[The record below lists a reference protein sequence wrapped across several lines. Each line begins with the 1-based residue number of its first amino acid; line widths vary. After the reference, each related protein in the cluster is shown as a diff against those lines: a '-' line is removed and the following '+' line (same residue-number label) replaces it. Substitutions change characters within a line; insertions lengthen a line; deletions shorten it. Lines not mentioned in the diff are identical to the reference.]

1 MNQQFNFK
9 CASGELEEIP
19 QQLLQKEQFSFP
31 EVHLHAEEM
40 VKLSK
45 AIKDY
50 RNEEYVKLPFCVTI
64 EAEALGAKV
73 NLGDK
78 NIGPRISQ
86 YSINSIDELGDIP
99 RINYRKNRIKEV
111 LDAIQILSDEGEKAI
126 LSVQGPYTIAQSL
139 IEPKLL
145 FKAARK
151 DKDKVDKLLNL
162 IEDEVV
168 GYIKEGINRGV
179 KIISYSDSS
188 GTLDILGPNMYEEL
202 SGKYNLNVLKKV
214 SKVLKDGIIH
224 ICGVTSASL
233 QNSGL
238 IKSISY
244 ELNEEL
250 TYSEAINKVIDE
262 NKNIKVI
269 GHNCINRF
277 NMKMKKPKVWVIEW

>member
-1 MNQQFNFK
+1 MNQQFKFK
-9 CASGELEEIP
+9 CASGGLEEIP
-19 QQLLQKEQFSFP
+19 QQLVQKEQFSFP
-31 EVHLHAEEM
+31 EVLLHAEEM
-40 VKLSK
+40 IKLSK

-50 RNEEYVKLPFCVTI
+50 RNEEYVKLPFCLTI

-86 YSINSIDELGDIP
+86 YSFNSIDELDNIQ
-99 RINYRKNRIKEV
+99 RIDYTKNRIREV
-111 LDAIQILSDEGEKAI
+111 LEAIQLLADEGEKVI

-139 IEPKLL
+139 MDPKLL
-145 FKAARK
+145 FKATRK
-151 DKDKVDKLLNL
+151 DKDKVDKLLTF

-168 GYIKEGINRGV
+168 GYIEKGINRGV

-188 GTLDILGPNMYEEL
+188 GTLDILGPKMYEEL
-202 SGKYNLNVLKKV
+202 SGKYNLNVLKRV
-214 SKVLKDGIIH
+214 SKVLKDEIIH

-244 ELNEEL
+244 ELNEQL

-277 NMKMKKPKVWVIEW
+277 NMKMEKPKVWHIEW